1 MSPMKHSFDE
11 EIMLKAIELG
21 ESSRSLAPPNPWVGC
36 VIVKNDRIIGQGATQ
51 KAGGAHAEIVALEEA
66 GKEAEGSTLYVTLEP
81 CCHHGRTPPCV
92 EAIKKYGVAK
102 VIIALKDP
110 DIRVNGKGIQQ
121 LQEAGIKVETGVCA
135 KEALFSLEPYL
146 FQRKM
151 KRPFVYAKCAC
162 SLDGRIA
169 AKDNTS
175 KWISSEAARHDAQE
189 LRRQSQAILIGVGT
203 AIHDLP
209 RLTIRNSQTKTL
221 RVVLDSKG
229 RLEAKGPLFDLSLSP
244 TLIFTTEK
252 TSQEKIYEWQN
263 AGAQVEMIQSAIEGV
278 PLKEV
283 MEKLYARDILQLLCE
298 GGGILLGSLLRQ
310 NLVNRLTA
318 YVSPCLLG
326 DEGKP
331 MFQGL
336 NISAIG
342 DAYKLHFLNTKMLDG
357 TIRIDYAI

>member
-1 MSPMKHSFDE
+1 MSLMKHSFDE

-36 VIVKNDRIIGQGATQ
+36 IIVKNGLIIGRGATQ
-51 KAGGAHAEIVALEEA
+51 KTGGAHAEIVALEEA

-92 EAIKKYGVAK
+92 EKIKNHRVAK

-110 DIRVNGKGIQQ
+110 DKRVDGKGIHQ
-121 LQEAGIKVETGVCA
+121 LQEAGIEVVTGICTN
-135 KEALFSLEPYL
+135 EALFSLEPYL

-151 KRPFVYAKCAC
+151 QRPFVVAKCAC

-169 AKDNTS
+169 AKDSSS

-189 LRRQSQAILIGVGT
+189 LRRQSQAILIGAGT
-203 AIHDLP
+203 AMHDLP
-209 RLTIRNSQTKTL
+209 RLTIRNSTTQAL

-229 RLEAKGPLFDLSLSP
+229 RLEAKGPLFDISLAP
-244 TLIFTTEK
+244 TLIFTTNQA
-252 TSQEKIYEWQN
+252 SREKIHEWQS
-263 AGAQVEMIQSAIEGV
+263 AGAQVEVIKSDAGGV
-278 PLKEV
+278 HLQEV
-283 MEKLYARDILQLLCE
+283 MEKLYTRGILQVLCE
-298 GGGILLGSLLRQ
+298 GGGILFGNLLRHHF
-310 NLVNRLTA
+310 VNRFTA

-331 MFQGL
+331 MLQGL
-336 NISAIG
+336 NIAAIA
-342 DAYKLHFLNTKMLDG
+342 DSYKLNFLSTKILDG